1 MNQPTVWACKEQVTR
16 TGVGVTAM
24 DYSPAEAYGQLKF
37 ITRTDLPF
45 HADSTIRN
53 VWADDVQTFVEQY
66 NPETDYIIT
75 TGQPAAIFAMGFA
88 LGRVNKTPR
97 FLVWRREDNHYRV
110 LNLLQSH

>member
-1 MNQPTVWACKEQVTR
+1 MKPIVWACKEQATR
-16 TGVGVTAM
+16 TALGATAM
-24 DYSPAEAYGQLKF
+24 DYSPAEAYGELKF

-45 HADSTIRN
+45 HTNSTFFN
-53 VWADDVQTFVEQY
+53 VWCDDVQSFVEKY

-97 FLVWRREDNHYRV
+97 FLVWRREDNAYRV
-110 LNLLQSH
+110 LNLQPH

>member
-1 MNQPTVWACKEQVTR
+1 MKTPTVWACKEQVVR
-16 TGVGVTAM
+16 SHDGAVAM
-24 DYSPAEAYGQLKF
+24 DYSPAESYGKLRF

-53 VWADDVQTFVEQY
+53 VWADDVQSFVEQY
-66 NPETDYIIT
+66 DPEVDYIIT
-75 TGQPAAIFAMGFA
+75 TGQPAAIFAMGWA

-110 LNLLQSH
+110 LNPN